1 MNIARRLL
9 LVLLISI
16 FLFGCS
22 GNKATTEGKLVDGK
36 GQPIAGI
43 TVIFKQVKPTADTEQ
58 LEAKTGADGIFRLSG
73 LISSSEYIITPV
85 SDKWKT
91 NVTMKITTGR
101 EGQTMVLTNPIVIRF
116 NLLANG
122 TVIDTKTGL
131 QWLIYTATD
140 LKAGD
145 VLSTVKNFREGG
157 FSDWR
162 LPSKA
167 DILGLQENLAST
179 TAQSEA
185 ESARQ
190 TCCVWVAEPNSE
202 KVEWEFY
209 VDDGNELWSSGKMPP
224 NDRVIVIRNYSASS
238 TTAQVP
244 IAAAPTV
251 VVPQPQAAA
260 SPSPADVTAP
270 AVPEK
275 KDAPPITEEA
285 AAPEKMKQ
293 PIPAVKPT
301 TSAPAAKPAATTT
314 TTTTSPA
321 AKPATATTSPAATA
335 PAPAKDDKAAVA
347 AVIQAA
353 EKEKV
358 DMTGTWNLSVIT
370 PRGPGSPD
378 FILKQE
384 GNKLTGDYSGTFGTA
399 SVTGAVQGRNFEMK
413 YKMGGRTDVYK
424 GKVDGNQM
432 SGNID
437 FGGQETGTFTGK
449 KK

>member
-9 LVLLISI
+9 LVLLISV

-43 TVIFKQVKPTADTEQ
+43 TVIFKQVKPTADSEQ

-101 EGQTMVLTNPIVIRF
+101 EGQIMVLTNPIVIRF
-116 NLLANG
+116 NLLGNG

-140 LKAGD
+140 LKAGN
-145 VLSTVKNFREGG
+145 VLSTVKNIREGG

-167 DILGLQENLAST
+167 DILGLQEKLAST

-190 TCCVWVAEPNSE
+190 TCCTWVAEPNSE
-202 KVEWEFY
+202 NVEWEFY
-209 VDDGNELWSSGKMPP
+209 VDDGNEFWSSSKMPP
-224 NDRVIVIRNYSASS
+224 NDRVVVVRNYSASS

-244 IAAAPTV
+244 IVAAPPV

-260 SPSPADVTAP
+260 SPAPAAVTAP
-270 AVPEK
+270 AVSEK
-275 KDAPPITEEA
+275 KDAVGAAQTGGTVIVRFDPKKATINTEDLTALKAFYTKVKDTSGRILIEGHSDA
-285 AAPEKMKQ
+285 GGSTMNTMKNSVDLALSTLSLLKKMGL
-293 PIPAVKPT
+293 
-301 TSAPAAKPAATTT
+301 S
-314 TTTTSPA
+314 
-321 AKPATATTSPAATA
+321 
-335 PAPAKDDKAAVA
+335 DKAKVELKGMGDIKPVA
-347 AVIQAA
+347 DN
-353 EKEKV
+353 K
-358 DMTGTWNLSVIT
+358 T
-370 PRGPGSPD
+370 PEGRQQNRRVELT
-378 FILKQE
+378 FIPE
-384 GNKLTGDYSGTFGTA
+384 
-399 SVTGAVQGRNFEMK
+399 
-413 YKMGGRTDVYK
+413 
-424 GKVDGNQM
+424 
-432 SGNID
+432 
-437 FGGQETGTFTGK
+437 
-449 KK
+449 